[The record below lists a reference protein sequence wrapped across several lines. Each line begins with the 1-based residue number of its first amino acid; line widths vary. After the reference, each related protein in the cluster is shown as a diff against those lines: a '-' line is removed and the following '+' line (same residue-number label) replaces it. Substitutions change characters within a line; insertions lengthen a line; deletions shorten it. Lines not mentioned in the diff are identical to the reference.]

1 MGARA
6 SKSAHTVR
14 NLNAFSA
21 ADMKRAPKRLKGE
34 ALLVILAGV
43 VSGAQAQGCRRA
55 GPHPAAHSHPLPCR
69 AGYYIY
75 APGLKEVSE
84 NHKASA
90 ALKAYEAE
98 VDEHLAAAQ
107 GDAQQR
113 DSAPNRPVSER

>member
-1 MGARA
+1 
-6 SKSAHTVR
+6 
-14 NLNAFSA
+14 
-21 ADMKRAPKRLKGE
+21 LKGE
-34 ALLVILAGV
+34 ALLVIMAGV
-43 VSGAQAQGCRRA
+43 VS
-55 GPHPAAHSHPLPCR
+55 
-69 AGYYIY
+69 GYYIY

-98 VDEHLAAAQ
+98 VDEHRAAAQ